1 MPMTYEDLC
10 RDARS
15 RVQALDCATLHALLA
30 EGTALTVLDIREP
43 DETAGGR
50 IPGAVSLARG
60 RLEKHASAVL
70 PDREARVVAVC
81 GSGQRSALAADTLRL
96 LGYARAATLDG
107 ARYLGLDGELGS
119 LAPGKLADL
128 VIVDGDPS
136 KDIRD
141 SVKIWKVLK
150 NGEVY

>member
-1 MPMTYEDLC
+1 MTPHE
-10 RDARS
+10 
-15 RVQALDCATLHALLA
+15 AL
-30 EGTALTVLDIREP
+30 
-43 DETAGGR
+43 
-50 IPGAVSLARG
+50 
-60 RLEKHASAVL
+60 
-70 PDREARVVAVC
+70 
-81 GSGQRSALAADTLRL
+81 
-96 LGYARAATLDG
+96 RAATLDG

-150 NGEVY
+150 NGEAH

>member
-1 MPMTYEDLC
+1 LQ
-10 RDARS
+10 DAG
-15 RVQALDCATLHALLA
+15 VPVTL
-30 EGTALTVLDIREP
+30 
-43 DETAGGR
+43 
-50 IPGAVSLARG
+50 GA
-60 RLEKHASAVL
+60 H
-70 PDREARVVAVC
+70 
-81 GSGQRSALAADTLRL
+81 GQLQGLGVHWELWALASEGAMTPHEAL
-96 LGYARAATLDG
+96 RAATLDG